1 MKLKAIL
8 TYATDENDIF
18 KIIKNLTLFIK
29 KYVNENIMFQD
40 MIKKISLT
48 LDIPKSIIEKRT
60 YQIIFRN
67 YNVEKRKFIFKN
79 NLIYVCKDF
88 LIVLEISSANNGD
101 FDFIIH
107 DTLSGFQPLNIR

>member
-8 TYATDENDIF
+8 TYSPDENDIF

-48 LDIPKSIIEKRT
+48 LFLNILVAPAASE
-60 YQIIFRN
+60 IFVLN
-67 YNVEKRKFIFKN
+67 KKFIN
-79 NLIYVCKDF
+79 
-88 LIVLEISSANNGD
+88 IV
-101 FDFIIH
+101 IIL
-107 DTLSGFQPLNIR
+107 TP

>member
-8 TYATDENDIF
+8 TYATDQNDIF

-29 KYVNENIMFQD
+29 KYVNENIIFQD

-67 YNVEKRKFIFKN
+67 YNVEKKKFIFKN
-79 NLIYVCKDF
+79 NLLYICKDF
-88 LIVLEISSANNGD
+88 LIVLGMST
-101 FDFIIH
+101 F
-107 DTLSGFQPLNIR
+107 LLLNYFLKKKKKLKNSI

>member
-8 TYATDENDIF
+8 TYATDQKDIF

-67 YNVEKRKFIFKN
+67 YNVEKKKFIFKK
-79 NLIYVCKDF
+79 LQ
-88 LIVLEISSANNGD
+88 E
-101 FDFIIH
+101 
-107 DTLSGFQPLNIR
+107 T

>member
-8 TYATDENDIF
+8 TYASDENDIF
-18 KIIKNLTLFIK
+18 QIIKNLTLFIK
-29 KYVNENIMFQD
+29 NYVNENIMFQD
-40 MIKKISLT
+40 MIKKIGLT

-79 NLIYVCKDF
+79 NLFYICKDF
-88 LIVLEISSANNGD
+88 LIVLGMST
-101 FDFIIH
+101 F
-107 DTLSGFQPLNIR
+107 LLLNYFLKKKKKN